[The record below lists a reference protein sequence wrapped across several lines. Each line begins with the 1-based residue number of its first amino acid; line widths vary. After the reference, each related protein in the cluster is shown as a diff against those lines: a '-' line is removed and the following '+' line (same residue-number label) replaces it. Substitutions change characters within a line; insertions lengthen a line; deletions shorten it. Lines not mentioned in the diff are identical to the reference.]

1 MLFDCHSWSHS
12 SWYFPGIHTVRFF
25 FLSPFYFSFLDLRVR
40 HVLQEARIFWLS
52 VQKNSDI
59 FPLKVTKCKS
69 LYAVSLILSE
79 SLTLPSKAEY
89 PGFLFS
95 ILFHVTCF
103 KLRFIWIIKCFLKES
118 FYTCLSFFKV
128 NYWCSD
134 KLKRLRIIIFSS
146 PHSGLQK
153 RLLTMVVYLE

>member
-1 MLFDCHSWSHS
+1 MFCFLNLAEPSWKGYVNHG
-12 SWYFPGIHTVRFF
+12 GIWTRRSYSIISGKAV
-25 FLSPFYFSFLDLRVR
+25 VKA
-40 HVLQEARIFWLS
+40 VLI
-52 VQKNSDI
+52 
-59 FPLKVTKCKS
+59 PLKFQKLVKIRKKKKKERSQCKS
-69 LYAVSLILSE
+69 LYDVSLILSE
-79 SLTLPSKAEY
+79 SLTMPSKAQN

-146 PHSGLQK
+146 PHSGLKK